1 MPAPKKPKNAARPGR
16 PRTASSAK
24 PTRKRTA
31 APPAGER
38 RPDKRTTRRDA
49 PASVQDDSRCL
60 ENLLAN
66 LPGMAFRCLNEPQRP
81 MEFVSEGSLALTD
94 YKPRGLCSKRAPQ
107 YGDLIHPDDRQ
118 EVWEEVQQAI
128 NAGQS
133 YQVEYRIRTRQGKEK
148 WLWEQGKQVE
158 VSDEGIAVLEGF
170 ITDVTERKWAEERLL
185 RSEERFRVIAENS
198 TEDICQLDAEGNVTY
213 VSPAVERLFG
223 YSRDEATQMAFADFI
238 AHHARAAA
246 TEVFEAALSGVMHQL
261 AEITGRRKDGSEFP
275 LEVSVTPV
283 AEHGQVVGVQG
294 IARDITRRKEAESA
308 ELAARRMWQ
317 KTFQAM
323 ADGICVIDADGTIL
337 QCNESM
343 AAFVGKPPEEV
354 VGKKCW
360 EAVHGTSEPVDECPF
375 PRMRRTLKRESVT
388 LQMGGR
394 WIQACVEPMLDENG
408 ALARAVHIITD
419 VTERKLADDALRR
432 SESMYKDL
440 VESAT
445 DLVFTMNLQGDCLFA
460 NRAIAA
466 LSGYSPEELQ
476 DLNYLDLVVPWQRKR
491 VQRHYMRQ
499 YLRRE
504 LTSHIEYAFHT
515 REGQVVWLSQ
525 NATLVVEGG
534 QVKGFHLIAHD
545 ITDRR
550 RAEEE
555 LRKSEE
561 RYSLAAEAGRTGVW
575 SYRRGARQWHADD
588 NLKRLLGYSPNELP
602 NPVEDI
608 SPFIDP
614 RDRGEILRAIRK
626 GVCGEVGR
634 FEVEHRL
641 TAKDGEASW
650 YHTVGM
656 IIRDD
661 AGRVTRI
668 VGTCT
673 DINERKQS
681 EDELRFHSAVADQV
695 WNSIVATDTDFKIT
709 YLNRAAEE
717 LFGYSLEEVAGESP
731 GLFNAE
737 EQAQAIQSEI
747 YKALSSGERYEGECL
762 NKRKDGSTFLCNFRL
777 SLVKDAVG
785 RAIGYIGVQRDVTA
799 RRGVEQALRESEER
813 YRALVDSSNDH
824 IFMLDL
830 EGVYITSN
838 GRVEGFKPGKGETVV
853 GQRIEG
859 VHPPEVAETYR
870 ERFQHVL
877 ATGES
882 VTFEHAMTGPDGEYA
897 HVDTLYP
904 ILRDGVNWA
913 VGGLC
918 RDITPRKRAEQ
929 QLLERHAELEQI
941 FAAIPASV
949 IFTDTERRIVKVNRG
964 FTRIFGY
971 EPGEAVGK
979 TARMLHTNDEDFE
992 RAGALHFN
1000 ALLKDVYEVDEFT
1013 YRKKSGELFVG
1024 ETVGTPVRDAS
1035 GNALGFIGI
1044 VQDITERTRVAEALR
1059 ESEALLRQ
1067 VLDATPNG
1075 IGVKDNDGRYLL
1087 VNRTEAEIY
1096 GSTPHEMVGR
1106 TDLDFARK
1114 RHLSEE
1120 EARAF
1125 RADDREV
1132 IDSQEPKSIP
1142 EEPYTRRDGEKRWF
1156 QTNKVPLTYKGQRCV
1171 LGVATDIT
1179 AHKLAAEKL
1188 RKSESRYRL
1197 LAENVSDV
1205 IWSMDL
1211 ELRRTYVSPSTTQL
1225 RGFSVEEAMDQS
1237 LADMLTPE
1245 SFARIRPVIEEEL
1258 ALEQQGMADPNRSR
1272 TLELQVTHKNG
1283 GAVWTE
1289 TTVSFLR
1296 NEQGKAIGFVGL
1308 TRDITER
1315 RQAEKTLRNYQVAV
1329 ESATEMIAACDT
1341 EYRYT
1346 MANRA
1351 YLESMQPSADEVIG
1365 RTVGEIIGEEY
1376 FEDTIRPCIDRC
1388 FAGIPLTLETERE
1401 FPRGGKR
1408 MVSISYSPVLAEE
1421 GEVVGVMSVIRDVT
1435 ERRRAEEALRK
1446 RERLLN
1452 DMGRMARIGGWEHDL
1467 RTGEALW
1474 TLALYE
1480 TVDIAP
1486 GTRPPGVD
1494 EHLDYYE
1501 PESRR
1506 VLEQAYK
1513 RTIETGEPFDLELQ
1527 GRTAKGRPCWWRA
1540 FGEPVYEG
1548 DECVGLRGAL
1558 QDITER
1564 KLVEEALT
1572 ASEERLGLA
1581 LAGGELGTWDWNVQ
1595 TGEVVLDERWAE
1607 MLGYALEEI
1616 VPHLSSWRALL
1627 HPDDMPGVE
1636 QSLSAHLEGRTE
1648 HYEAEYRLR
1657 HKSGKWVWVLDK
1669 GRVIERDAAGRP
1681 LRACGTHLDITRRK
1695 RAEEELRASEA
1706 RFRELFNNISSG
1718 VAIYGVADNGNV
1730 LVFREINAAG
1740 QRISQ
1745 VTREGVIG
1753 KELREVFP
1761 EVTKTGLLDVSRRV
1775 WKTGEPERL
1784 PLTLYQ
1790 DERIT
1795 QWVENYVCKLPSGE
1809 IVAIYDDVSEREE
1822 AARKLRER
1830 AEFIE
1835 TLLDTIP
1842 SPVFYKDVEGVYIG
1856 CNKAFEEF
1864 FGRSRDEIVGKH
1876 VYAISPEDIARTYA
1890 EKDDELLRHP
1900 GRQVYDWRVKRKN
1913 GEIRDVVFYKGTFE
1927 DAQGAVAGIIGV
1939 VLDTTERAQAE
1950 RRLREAHD
1958 RLRALSG
1965 RLVEIQEVERRR
1977 IAREL
1982 HDEIGQA
1989 LTGVK
1994 LMLDTIPVGLSR
2006 KGARSVAEAQEL
2018 VDDLM
2023 KRVREL
2029 SLELRPQML
2038 DDLGLLPALLW
2049 HIERFTAQTNIA
2061 VDFSHAGL
2069 GGRFAPNIETAAYRI
2084 VQEAL
2089 TNVARHA
2096 GVGSVYVRVAVD
2108 GERLVVSVADEGKG
2122 FDLEAADAESQTC
2135 GLAGMRERA
2144 EALAGHLLLRTA
2156 PEQGTFLTVALPL
2169 SQDDGGSHERNE
2181 NHTC

>member
-1 MPAPKKPKNAARPGR
+1 MPAPKKPTNAARRSR
-16 PRTASSAK
+16 PRGASPAK
-24 PTRKRTA
+24 PPRGKPADARAREKRPARRTA
-31 APPAGER
+31 GGSS
-38 RPDKRTTRRDA
+38 
-49 PASVQDDSRCL
+49 PASAHEDSRRL
-60 ENLLAN
+60 ETLLAN
-66 LPGMAFRCLNEPQRP
+66 LPGMAFRRLNEPRWP
-81 MEFVSEGSLALTD
+81 MEFVSEGCFALTG
-94 YKPRGLCSKRAPQ
+94 YKPKGLCGKRAPQ
-107 YGDLIHPDDRQ
+107 FGDLIHPNDRQ
-118 EVWEEVQQAI
+118 MVWDKVQKAI
-128 NAGQS
+128 NAGQP

-148 WLWEQGKQVE
+148 WAWEQGKQVE
-158 VSDEGIAVLEGF
+158 VSDEGVAVLEGF
-170 ITDVTERKWAEERLL
+170 ITDVTERKWAEERLR

-198 TEDICQLDAEGNVTY
+198 TEDIWQLDTEGNVTY
-213 VSPAVERLFG
+213 VSPAVEGLFG

-261 AEITGRRKDGSEFP
+261 VEITGRCKDGSEFP

-394 WIQACVEPMLDENG
+394 WIQVCVEPMLDENG

-432 SESMYKDL
+432 SESMYKDV

-445 DLVFTMNLQGDCLFA
+445 DLVFTMDLQGDCLFA

-504 LTSHIEYAFHT
+504 LTSHIEYAFQT
-515 REGQVVWLSQ
+515 KGGQIVWLSQ
-525 NATLVVEGG
+525 NATLLVEGE
-534 QVKGFHLIAHD
+534 QIKGFHLIAHD
-545 ITDRR
+545 ITERR

-555 LRKSEE
+555 LR
-561 RYSLAAEAGRTGVW
+561 L
-575 SYRRGARQWHADD
+575 
-588 NLKRLLGYSPNELP
+588 
-602 NPVEDI
+602 
-608 SPFIDP
+608 
-614 RDRGEILRAIRK
+614 
-626 GVCGEVGR
+626 
-634 FEVEHRL
+634 
-641 TAKDGEASW
+641 
-650 YHTVGM
+650 
-656 IIRDD
+656 
-661 AGRVTRI
+661 
-668 VGTCT
+668 
-673 DINERKQS
+673 
-681 EDELRFHSAVADQV
+681 HSAIADQV

-717 LFGYSLEEVAGESP
+717 LFGYSLEEIAGQSP

-737 EQAQAIQSEI
+737 EQAQEIQNEI
-747 YKALSSGERYEGECL
+747 YETLAAGRRYEGECL

-777 SLVKDAVG
+777 SPVKDAEGEVV
-785 RAIGYIGVQRDVTA
+785 GYIGVQRDVTA
-799 RRGVEQALRESEER
+799 QKSTEQALRESEER

-859 VHPPEVAETYR
+859 VHPPEAAEIYR
-870 ERFQHVL
+870 EQFQHVL

-882 VTFEHAMTGPDGEYA
+882 VTFEHAMPGPDGEHI

-904 ILRDGVNWA
+904 IRRDGVLWA

-918 RDITPRKRAEQ
+918 RDVTARRRTEKE
-929 QLLERHAELEQI
+929 LEDRHAELEQI
-941 FAAIPASV
+941 FAAIPASI
-949 IFTDTERRIVKVNRG
+949 IFADTERRVLKINRG

-979 TARMLHTNDEDFE
+979 TARMLYTNDDDYE

-1000 ALLKDVYEVDEFT
+1000 ALLRDVYEGDEVT
-1013 YRKKSGELFVG
+1013 YRRKSGELFVG
-1024 ETVGTPVRDAS
+1024 ETVGTPVRDAA

-1044 VQDITERTRVAEALR
+1044 VQDITERKRTEQALR
-1059 ESEALLRQ
+1059 DSEALLRE
-1067 VLDATPNG
+1067 VIDTVPTC
-1075 IGVKDNDGRYLL
+1075 IFVKDEGGRYLL
-1087 VNRTEAEIY
+1087 ANRITAELY
-1096 GSTPHEMVGR
+1096 GTTPDRMVGR
-1106 TDLDFARK
+1106 TDLDFAVDL
-1114 RHLSEE
+1114 HLTEE
-1120 EARAF
+1120 EAHAF
-1125 RADDREV
+1125 SSADHEV
-1132 IDSQEPKSIP
+1132 IARQEARFVP
-1142 EEPYTRRDGEKRWF
+1142 EEPYTRSDGEIRWF
-1156 QTNKVPLTYKGQRCV
+1156 QTSKVPLTYQGRRCV
-1171 LGVATDIT
+1171 LGVASDIT
-1179 AHKLAAEKL
+1179 AHKLVAERL
-1188 RKSESRYRL
+1188 RESESRYRL
-1197 LAENVSDV
+1197 VAENVSDV
-1205 IWSMDL
+1205 IWTMDL
-1211 ELRRTYVSPSTTQL
+1211 ELQRTYVSPSTTQL
-1225 RGFSVEEAMDQS
+1225 RGFSVEEVMSQS
-1237 LADMLTPE
+1237 LSDTLTPE
-1245 SFARIRPVIEEEL
+1245 SFERIRPVIEEEL
-1258 ALEQQGMADPNRSR
+1258 ALEQQGTADPNRSR

-1289 TTVSFLR
+1289 TTVSFFR
-1296 NEQGKAIGFVGL
+1296 NEQGKAMGFIGL

-1315 RQAEKTLRNYQVAV
+1315 RQAEKTLRRYQVAV
-1329 ESATEMIAACDT
+1329 ESATEMIAACDK

-1351 YLESMQPSADEVIG
+1351 YLDYHGASADEVIG
-1365 RTVGEIIGEEY
+1365 GSVRDVLGEAY
-1376 FEDTIRPCIDRC
+1376 FEDMVRPLLDKCLSGAR
-1388 FAGIPLTLETERE
+1388 LTVETERE
-1401 FPRGGKR
+1401 FPGRGSR
-1408 MVSISYSPVLAEE
+1408 IISMSLSPVQTPD
-1421 GEVVGVMSVIRDVT
+1421 GEIVGVMADIRDVT
-1435 ERRRAEEALRK
+1435 ERRQTEEALRK
-1446 RERLLN
+1446 REQLLN
-1452 DMGRMARIGGWEHDL
+1452 DMGRMAEIGGWEHDL
-1467 RTGEALW
+1467 RTGEAVW
-1474 TLALYE
+1474 TPALYE
-1480 TVDIAP
+1480 IVEIDP
-1486 GTRPPGVD
+1486 GTRPPGVN

-1506 VLEQAYK
+1506 ALEEAYN
-1513 RTIETGEPFDLELQ
+1513 RTIETGEPFDLDLQ
-1527 GRTAKGRPCWWRA
+1527 GRTAKGRSCWWRA
-1540 FGEPVYEG
+1540 FGEPVCDG
-1548 DECVGLRGAL
+1548 DECVGLRGAFQDITDRKLAEEALRQSELRLREAVRGGNIGLWDWDLDKNEVWYSPEWKRQIGYEDHELSSAFDEWQSRVHPDDLEGNL
-1558 QDITER
+1558 QSVNAFLEAPWPDYRVEFRFRHKDGSYRWILALASLLRDEEGKPTRMLGSHVDITER
-1564 KLVEEALT
+1564 KQNEEFLRQREALLRQVE
-1572 ASEERLGLA
+1572 SLSKV
-1581 LAGGELGTWDWNVQ
+1581 GGWEYNAVSGQVTW
-1595 TGEVVLDERWAE
+1595 TGETYRIHDIPVDPNIEHIRRS
-1607 MLGYALEEI
+1607 
-1616 VPHLSSWRALL
+1616 LSCF
-1627 HPDDMPGVE
+1627 HPEDRPKVE
-1636 QSLSAHLEGRTE
+1636 QAFEKSLA
-1648 HYEAEYRLR
+1648 EAEPYDLAVRFTSEKGRPL
-1657 HKSGKWVWVLDK
+1657 WVRTVGRPVLDK
-1669 GRVIERDAAGRP
+1669 GKVVRVVGSFV
-1681 LRACGTHLDITRRK
+1681 DITAQRE
-1695 RAEEELRASEA
+1695 AEKALRASEA
-1706 RFRELFNNISSG
+1706 RYRELFNNMSSG
-1718 VAIYGVADNGNV
+1718 VAVYEASGNGNDF
-1730 LVFREINAAG
+1730 VFRDINSAG
-1740 QRISQ
+1740 QRISR
-1745 VTREGVIG
+1745 VAKEDVIG
-1753 KELREVFP
+1753 KELREIFP
-1761 EVTKTGLLDVSRRV
+1761 GVAEIGLLDAFKRV
-1775 WKTGEPERL
+1775 WETGEPEHL

-1795 QWVENYVCKLPSGE
+1795 EWVENYVCKLLSGE
-1809 IVAIYDDVSEREE
+1809 IVAIYDDVTEREL
-1822 AARKLRER
+1822 AARKLREH
-1830 AEFIE
+1830 AEFVE

-1842 SPVFYKDVEGVYIG
+1842 SPVFYKDAEGIYMG

-1864 FGRSRDEIVGKH
+1864 FGRSRDEIVGKG
-1876 VYAISPEDIARTYA
+1876 VYAISPEDVARKYA
-1890 EKDDELLRHP
+1890 EKDDELFRHP
-1900 GRQVYDWRVKRKN
+1900 GRQIYDWRVARKN

-1958 RLRALSG
+1958 RLAALSG
-1965 RLVEIQEVERRR
+1965 RLVEIQEIERRR

-1994 LMLDTIPVGLSR
+1994 LMLNTIPVGLSR
-2006 KGARSVAEAQEL
+2006 KAGRSIAEAQDL

-2069 GGRFAPNIETAAYRI
+2069 SGRFAPNIETAAYRI

-2122 FDLEAADAESQTC
+2122 FDVEAVDAESQTC

-2169 SQDDGGSHERNE
+2169 SQDGAGSHERNE